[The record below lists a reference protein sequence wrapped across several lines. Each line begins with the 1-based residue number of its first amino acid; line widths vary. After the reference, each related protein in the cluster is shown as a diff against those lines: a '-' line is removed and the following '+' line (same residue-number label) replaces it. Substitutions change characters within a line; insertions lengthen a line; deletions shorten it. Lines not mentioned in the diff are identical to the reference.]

1 MEDINIKKNLFIKQ
15 FNQSSAIAYN
25 EQFLAFPADYNF
37 RILDK
42 AYEPL
47 VSVYA
52 KTKIAIENNTCLDPA
67 CIEEKKDLKIL
78 EEAPQKS
85 LIFLENLMTQLDVTQ
100 ESNYDVNNN
109 YKFLVADSILKGKP
123 GFSMSD
129 GYIVDLQIRADG
141 SQVLIFNG
149 PMFIVSEGD
158 FKMPDPFVISD
169 TALAAL
175 EKTETD
181 LVVATPDI
189 NAEMLELLTAVGLF
203 SMEDI
208 REDKTLS
215 PTARIKEEFILKN
228 PDGTYDYEIIDIGN
242 GKGRN
247 VLKFDMD
254 KISRKAD
261 PFINAEVSGML
272 SVEQDAVAAWNVYIS
287 KGTSVE
293 EDNQMVQ
300 NANAASESWSYE
312 NDLPLDQDKKVLFET
327 KYKEY
332 FMNNYI
338 KQFITNQFPTVEKD
352 AAVFDLAEAKKA
364 KAQKFIDDNKL

>member
-1 MEDINIKKNLFIKQ
+1 
-15 FNQSSAIAYN
+15 
-25 EQFLAFPADYNF
+25 
-37 RILDK
+37 
-42 AYEPL
+42 
-47 VSVYA
+47 
-52 KTKIAIENNTCLDPA
+52 
-67 CIEEKKDLKIL
+67 
-78 EEAPQKS
+78 
-85 LIFLENLMTQLDVTQ
+85 
-100 ESNYDVNNN
+100 
-109 YKFLVADSILKGKP
+109 
-123 GFSMSD
+123 
-129 GYIVDLQIRADG
+129 
-141 SQVLIFNG
+141 
-149 PMFIVSEGD
+149 
-158 FKMPDPFVISD
+158 MPDPFVISD

-254 KISRKAD
+254 KIKRKAE

-293 EDNQMVQ
+293 EDDQMVQ